1 MTTLQEEYSHS
12 TNFCLRLRELREAK
26 RLNQEAFAAL
36 VGVAKTTQHN
46 YEAAKR
52 RPSVDYLEALA
63 AAGVDVV
70 YLLTGRRD
78 PQLLTERQRRL
89 LKVFDGLSE
98 EAQDALIKGLEADRP
113 ARIQR
118 GEDRRIRPGKGDQGN
133 MTFKPIGQD

>member
-1 MTTLQEEYSHS
+1 MSATD
-12 TNFCLRLRELREAK
+12 RLRELREAK
-26 RLNQEAFAAL
+26 RLNQEGFGAL
-36 VGVAKTTQHN
+36 AGVSKNTQNN
-46 YEAAKR
+46 YETGKR
-52 RPSVDYLEALA
+52 KPTFDYLEALA

-98 EAQDALIKGLEADRP
+98 EAQDALIKGLEADR
-113 ARIQR
+113 AGRIQR